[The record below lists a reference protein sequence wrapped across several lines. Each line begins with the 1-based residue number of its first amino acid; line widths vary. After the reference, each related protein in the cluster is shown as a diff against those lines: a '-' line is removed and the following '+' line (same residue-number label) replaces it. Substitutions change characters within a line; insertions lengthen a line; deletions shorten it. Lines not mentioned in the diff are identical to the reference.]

1 MDQAGTAAE
10 AAGVGRAAGV
20 GGAEPAHGRPPHL
33 PAKADYAVRALLL
46 LAERAPALVKLG
58 ELSADQRLPRKF
70 TETILRELR
79 RHGFVRSRRGA
90 DGGHALARPASEITL
105 GAVVR
110 SVAGAPAAGYGSRL
124 AEPAYRGASAH
135 LPDVWSAMD
144 ASLRRVLDGTTL
156 EQVLHGRLPADV
168 DRLAR
173 EAVRD
178 PGPSRTP

>member
-1 MDQAGTAAE
+1 M
-10 AAGVGRAAGV
+10 
-20 GGAEPAHGRPPHL
+20 HGRPPHL

-46 LAERAPALVKLG
+46 LAERAPELVKLS

-79 RHGFVRSRRGA
+79 RHGYVRSRRGS
-90 DGGHALARPASEITL
+90 DGGHALARPAAEITL

-110 SVAGAPAAGYGSRL
+110 SVAGGPAAGHGTP
-124 AEPAYRGASAH
+124 APDHAYRGASAH

-144 ASLRRVLDGTTL
+144 ASLRAVLDGTTL
-156 EQVLHGRLPADV
+156 AQVLHGELPPHV

-173 EAVRD
+173 AD
-178 PGPSRTP
+178 PG

>member
-1 MDQAGTAAE
+1 M
-10 AAGVGRAAGV
+10 
-20 GGAEPAHGRPPHL
+20 HGRPPHL

-46 LAERAPALVKLG
+46 LAERAPELVKLS

-79 RHGFVRSRRGA
+79 RHGYVRSRRGS
-90 DGGHALARPASEITL
+90 DGGHALARPAAEITL

-110 SVAGAPAAGYGSRL
+110 SVAGAPAAGHGSPPEDR
-124 AEPAYRGASAH
+124 AYRGASAH

-144 ASLRRVLDGTTL
+144 ASVRSVLDATTL
-156 EQVLHGRLPADV
+156 EQVLHGRLPAHV

-173 EAVRD
+173 EGR
-178 PGPSRTP
+178 

>member
-1 MDQAGTAAE
+1 VEQAGPAA
-10 AAGVGRAAGV
+10 AAGGAG
-20 GGAEPAHGRPPHL
+20 PAHGRPPHL

-46 LAERAPALVKLG
+46 LAERAPARVKLG
-58 ELSADQRLPRKF
+58 ELSADQQLPRKF

-110 SVAGAPAAGYGSRL
+110 SVAGAPAAGYGSPL

-144 ASLRRVLDGTTL
+144 ASMRRVLDGTTL
-156 EQVLHGRLPADV
+156 EQVLHGTLPADV

-178 PGPSRTP
+178 PGRRPAPSP

>member
-1 MDQAGTAAE
+1 MGQTG
-10 AAGVGRAAGV
+10 
-20 GGAEPAHGRPPHL
+20 PSHGRPQHL

-46 LAERAPALVKLG
+46 LAERAPAMVKLG
-58 ELSADQRLPRKF
+58 ELSADQQLPRKF

-79 RHGFVRSRRGA
+79 RHGYVRSRRGA

-110 SVAGAPAAGYGSRL
+110 SVAGAPAAGHGSTQ

-144 ASLRRVLDGTTL
+144 ASLRAVLDGTTL
-156 EQVLHGRLPADV
+156 EQVLRGTLPAHV

-173 EAVRD
+173 EPLQELPASQNRA
-178 PGPSRTP
+178 